1 MAKLTD
7 GKKTVDIFAESEQ
20 EEIVN
25 KVAQYSVQ
33 SGNAISDHTQRESI
47 EWTMTGLIQGK
58 DHNEINNKWAQLMDW
73 QYRGVVLSW
82 RGAIYRDDFLIE
94 SMTKDYD
101 EGGFKNA
108 IKVNIKFKGVTT
120 VQSSFVRV
128 QHVGPITPPA
138 PPGLWVTVVAG
149 NTYWGW
155 WKQYGTPIQ
164 TLRNWNKWPDRRIPI
179 GARARVK

>member
-1 MAKLTD
+1 MAKLSD

-25 KVAQYSVQ
+25 KIAQYSVQ

-73 QYRGVVLSW
+73 QFRGVVLSW

-101 EGGFKNA
+101 EGGFKDA
-108 IKVNIKFKGVTT
+108 IKVNLKFKGVTT

-128 QHVGPITPPA
+128 QHVGPITPPS
-138 PPGLWVTVVAG
+138 PPVLELCCFV
-149 NTYWGW
+149 
-155 WKQYGTPIQ
+155 
-164 TLRNWNKWPDRRIPI
+164 
-179 GARARVK
+179 